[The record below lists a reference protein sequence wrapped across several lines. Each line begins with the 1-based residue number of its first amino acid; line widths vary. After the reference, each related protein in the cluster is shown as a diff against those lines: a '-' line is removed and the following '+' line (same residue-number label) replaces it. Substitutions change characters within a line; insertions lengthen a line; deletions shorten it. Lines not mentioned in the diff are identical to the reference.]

1 MADSAQM
8 PKNPLK
14 LSKETVAPGHPLE
27 VHHLAH
33 DLRGP
38 LNSILGFSELLLE
51 GIEGPLNETQT
62 EDISA
67 IYQSAQS
74 LLLLIN
80 NIVDISKIEA
90 KRVTFDFEPVDLKV
104 IFQNVALFDFG
115 AKRPPKLELDIA
127 YDDALPLVWGD
138 ATRIEQI
145 FLNVIRFAFN
155 IKRMGR
161 ITLAAVDEGQT
172 ITISLTIAE
181 VVLSAEEMREL
192 FELTVTVDENGRS
205 ELSKG
210 GLELPLAR
218 GLVESQGGQIWA
230 ENRNDTAIIIYIKL
244 PSHKSK
250 VNNDQ
255 TTTT

>member
-14 LSKETVAPGHPLE
+14 LSKETDSPGHSLE
-27 VHHLAH
+27 VHHLSH

-51 GIEGPLNETQT
+51 GIEGPLNETQA

-90 KRVTFDFEPVDLKV
+90 ERITFDFGSVDLKA
-104 IFQNVALFDFG
+104 ILQNVAQFDFG
-115 AKRPPKLELDIA
+115 AKMPPQLELDII
-127 YDDALPLVWGD
+127 YDHRLPLVWGD
-138 ATRIEQI
+138 VLRIEQAL
-145 FLNVIRFAFN
+145 LNLIRFAFN
-155 IKRMGR
+155 IKRTGR
-161 ITLAAVDEGQT
+161 ITLTATDEGQT
-172 ITISLTIAE
+172 VNIVLTIAE
-181 VVLSAEEMREL
+181 VVLSAEEERNL
-192 FELTVTVDENGRS
+192 FELTVMMDENGRS

-218 GLVESQGGQIWA
+218 GLIESQGGQIWA
-230 ENRNDTAIIIYIKL
+230 ESHEDTGTILHIKL
-244 PSHKSK
+244 PSHKYK
-250 VNNDQ
+250 INNDQ